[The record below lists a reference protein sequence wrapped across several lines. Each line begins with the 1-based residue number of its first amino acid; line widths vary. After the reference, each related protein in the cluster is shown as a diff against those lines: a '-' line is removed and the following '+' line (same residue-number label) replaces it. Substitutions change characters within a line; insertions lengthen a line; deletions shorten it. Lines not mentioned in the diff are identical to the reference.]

1 MPEKAGNGV
10 GLVGK
15 SATSTGKCFS
25 HNPAWS
31 CPKSYIFDTQAPL
44 LPVTDGG
51 LSDIWLCGSSRRQH
65 NRLERLAPMPVV
77 PEKRLVSTA
86 TLLAIAITTAARFT
100 SGAIGALA
108 FSAFR
113 FPLAAV
119 HAVGAAM
126 PAVHAVGATMPAVH
140 AVGAA
145 MPTVHAVGAT
155 MPTVHVVAVGATM
168 PTVHVVAVGAVVPTV
183 HAVAVMAVVMTVVM
197 TVVTTA
203 RMPTHAAGSV
213 TRALQAMSMTVA
225 CVRRRATTTNA
236 VGTRR
241 STRKRLP
248 LGYGRFR
255 RQGGQEVDRITQGI
269 ITIYRLIPII
279 TVDGIT
285 ILVVRL
291 PA

>member
-1 MPEKAGNGV
+1 MHKKAGNGV

-65 NRLERLAPMPVV
+65 NRLERLVPMPVV

-86 TLLAIAITTAARFT
+86 TFLAIAITTAARFT

-108 FSAFR
+108 FRAFR

-126 PAVHAVGATMPAVH
+126 PAVHAVGATMPTVH
-140 AVGAA
+140 AVGTT
-145 MPTVHAVGAT
+145 MPTVHTVGAT
-155 MPTVHVVAVGATM
+155 MPTVHVVAV
-168 PTVHVVAVGAVVPTV
+168 
-183 HAVAVMAVVMTVVM
+183 MTVA
-197 TVVTTA
+197 TTA

-225 CVRRRATTTNA
+225 SVRRRATTTNA

-269 ITIYRLIPII
+269 ITIYRLITII

>member
-10 GLVGK
+10 GPVGK
-15 SATSTGKCFS
+15 SATSSGKCFS

-119 HAVGAAM
+119 HAVGTTM

-140 AVGAA
+140 AVGATMPAVNAFGAA

-155 MPTVHVVAVGATM
+155 MPTVHA
-168 PTVHVVAVGAVVPTV
+168 VAVGAVVPTV
-183 HAVAVMAVVMTVVM
+183 HAVAFMAVVM

-203 RMPTHAAGSV
+203 RMPTHATGSV

-269 ITIYRLIPII
+269 ITIYRLITII